1 MRIGLFT
8 DTYFPQVSGVST
20 SIRTLKEGLEKEG
33 HEVIFSQLPT
43 VMSNVLKTLQL
54 FVYQV
59 SLLFLLRIVE

>member
-33 HEVIFSQLPT
+33 HEVYIFT
-43 VMSNVLKTLQL
+43 TTDRNVKTLQL